1 MTYIGD
7 FSDEEK
13 TRLEDMVFYFQTVKT
28 NDFKSI
34 FDSLKDVLFETNITV
49 DDDGLTIVNSD
60 KSDTAMITVKLDANK
75 FDKYYCAKKLRIGIM
90 VISFYKYLRCVTTD
104 DVLTI
109 YMEKNTL
116 RNVDNESRIVIRLD
130 NEKKNKM
137 INNIFMLTEVNIN
150 EKIMEL
156 SMQNQEDDYL
166 EKYDFVITMPS
177 GEFQKTIKDIYN
189 ISDEDESEIL
199 ILCHNNVL
207 SFKYKGDIGERVI
220 SHTINDVDPDDDE
233 DDEHDKQDNTTTFR
247 HLESVDNVFQGLFKL
262 KFLHMSSKCTSMGST
277 MEICMRNETPLRI
290 SFKSGDL
297 GCLQI
302 ILTPKIE
309 DPAYFQEKDSDN
321 VDDYDE
327 YDEYT
332 EDG

>member
-49 DDDGLTIVNSD
+49 DEDGLTIVNSD

-109 YMEKNTL
+109 YMEKNTT
-116 RNVDNESRIVIRLD
+116 RNVDNESKIIIRLD

-137 INNIFMLTEVNIN
+137 INNIFMLSEVDIN

-166 EKYDFVITMPS
+166 CKYDFVITMPS
-177 GEFQKTIKDIYN
+177 GEFQKTVKDIYN
-189 ISDEDESEIL
+189 ISDEEESEIL

-220 SHTINDVDPDDDE
+220 SHTINDVDPDEDD
-233 DDEHDKQDNTTTFR
+233 DDEHDKHDTTTFR
-247 HLESVDNVFQGLFKL
+247 HIESDNNVFQGLFKL

-277 MEICMRNETPLRI
+277 MEICMKNETPLRI

-309 DPAYFQEKDSDN
+309 DLAYFQGNQEN
-321 VDDYDE
+321 DE
-327 YDEYT
+327 YDEYDDDYN
-332 EDG
+332 EES